1 MTIAAPALAP
11 SPRVAVPAV
20 DPARFPAEL
29 AGIAEKVR
37 DGGRLD
43 EADALTCFTTRH
55 LLHLGR
61 LANAVRRQRHGDVT
75 YYNVN
80 RHINPTNVCVYT
92 YNCKFCSFA
101 ALQGEAHAW
110 EMTHDEVYRRAAEQ
124 GGDAVT
130 EFHIVGGLHPDL
142 SMDWYLEML
151 RGLKARFP
159 NAHLKAFTAIE
170 IGWFAKREKM
180 SIEQVLVTLRE
191 AGLGSLPGGGAE
203 IFHPEVREVICD
215 GKLDAEE
222 WLEVHRVAHR
232 LGIASNCTMLYGHVE
247 RVEHKVD
254 HLMRL
259 RALEDESPGFNAFIP
274 LAYHPENNYLGLE
287 YHTTGSD
294 DLRHIAT
301 ARLVLDNIP
310 HVKAYWVMVTPKLAQ
325 VALAFGADDL
335 DGTVVEET
343 IYHMAGAETAQQLTR
358 AELERVVREAGFTP
372 VERDTLYNP
381 IDRRGAAPAA
391 AGAPAAVAG
400 AAAS

>member
-61 LANAVRRQRHGDVT
+61 LADAVRRQRHGDVT

-151 RGLKARFP
+151 RGLKQRFP

-180 SIEQVLVTLRE
+180 SIEQVLITLRE

-232 LGIASNCTMLYGHVE
+232 IGIASNCTMLYGHVE

-301 ARLVLDNIP
+301 ARLVLDNVP

-358 AELERVVREAGFTP
+358 GELERVVREAGFTP

-381 IDRRGAAPAA
+381 IAPRGAAGPSAA
-391 AGAPAAVAG
+391 AP
-400 AAAS
+400 

>member
-1 MTIAAPALAP
+1 MTVAAPPLAP
-11 SPRVAVPAV
+11 SPRVAVPSV
-20 DPARFPAEL
+20 DPARFPADL

-61 LANAVRRQRHGDVT
+61 LADAVRRQRHGDVT

-110 EMTHDEVYRRAAEQ
+110 EMTHDDVYRRAAEQ

-142 SMDWYLEML
+142 SLDWYLEML

-170 IGWFAKREKM
+170 IGWFARREKM
-180 SIEQVLVTLRE
+180 SIEQVLVTMRE

-232 LGIASNCTMLYGHVE
+232 IGIASNCTMLYGHVE

-259 RALEDESPGFNAFIP
+259 RGLEDESPGFNAFIP

-325 VALAFGADDL
+325 VALTFGADDL

-358 AELERVVREAGFTP
+358 SELERVVREAGFTP

-381 IDRRGAAPAA
+381 IAPRPAA
-391 AGAPAAVAG
+391 
-400 AAAS
+400 